1 IIVIWLIFGC
11 LVAPP
16 RSESSARTTRSRFAL
31 HFVFCSSSF
40 RAQPPFRT
48 MPKDKVK
55 IKYEITVKKITKLP
69 EKLNGSTIFILWRRG
84 SRKNQGL
91 TKRALVLTPFV
102 HQFHHFFIF
111 CD

>member
-1 IIVIWLIFGC
+1 
-11 LVAPP
+11 
-16 RSESSARTTRSRFAL
+16 
-31 HFVFCSSSF
+31 
-40 RAQPPFRT
+40 

-91 TKRALVLTPFV
+91 TKRALVLTLYDFLSK
-102 HQFHHFFIF
+102 QSI
-111 CD
+111 

>member
-1 IIVIWLIFGC
+1 
-11 LVAPP
+11 
-16 RSESSARTTRSRFAL
+16 
-31 HFVFCSSSF
+31 
-40 RAQPPFRT
+40 

-91 TKRALVLTPFV
+91 TKRALVLTL
-102 HQFHHFFIF
+102 
-111 CD
+111 